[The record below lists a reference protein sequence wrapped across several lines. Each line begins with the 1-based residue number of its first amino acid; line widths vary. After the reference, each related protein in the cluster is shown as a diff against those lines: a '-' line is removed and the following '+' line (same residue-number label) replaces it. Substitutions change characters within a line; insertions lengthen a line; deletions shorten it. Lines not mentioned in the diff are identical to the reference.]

1 MEKLSST
8 AGLSQACHGFAI
20 EGSYQ
25 NCIPYGNGHIN
36 DTYLLTYQKDGTDAV
51 YILQHMNKT
60 IFTHP
65 EALMENIIHVTG
77 FLKKKISAAGGN
89 PRRETLDFIF
99 TADGK
104 PYYVDDFGEYWRAY
118 HYIDQV
124 YALDQVKN
132 PEDFYQSALSFGRF
146 QQMLADFPAETLHE
160 TIPDFHNTAVRF
172 EVFEKAVAEDLCHR
186 ADSVQKEIQFVK
198 ERFDLACALGNL
210 QDQGKLPLRVTHNDT
225 KSNNVLIDEATGK
238 GLCVIDLDTVMP
250 GLSVNDF
257 GDSIRFGAS
266 TAAEDE
272 TDLSKVSCSM
282 ELYEAYV
289 KGFLEGCGDRLTE
302 EEIMALP
309 LGAKVMTYECG
320 MRFLTD
326 YLCGDTYF
334 KIHRP
339 QHNLDRARTQFKLV
353 ADMEGKWN
361 QMQAIV
367 QKYKKNGNILP
378 T

>member
-1 MEKLSST
+1 MDTQKT
-8 AGLSQACHGFAI
+8 TNGLPQACHGFAI
-20 EGSYQ
+20 EGTYKD
-25 NCIPYGNGHIN
+25 CISYGNGHIN
-36 DTYLLTYQKDGTDAV
+36 DTYLLTYEQNDQEHA

-60 IFTHP
+60 IFTDP
-65 EALMENIIHVTG
+65 EALMENIIGVTG
-77 FLKKKISAAGGN
+77 FLKEKIKAAGGN
-89 PRRETLDFIF
+89 PRRETLDFVPA
-99 TADGK
+99 ADGK
-104 PYYVDDFGEYWRAY
+104 PYYKDDFGEYWRAY
-118 HYIDQV
+118 HYIDHV

-132 PEDFYQSALSFGRF
+132 PEDFYQSALSFGHF
-146 QQMLADFPAETLHE
+146 QQMLADFPADTLHE

-172 EVFEKAVAEDLCHR
+172 KTFEKAVTEDICGR
-186 ADSVQKEIQFVK
+186 AAGVMEEIQFV
-198 ERFDLACALGNL
+198 RQHSDLTCVLGDL
-210 QDQGKLPLRVTHNDT
+210 QKQGKIPLRVTHNDT

-272 TDLSKVSCSM
+272 KDLSRVSCSM

-289 KGFLEGCGDRLTE
+289 KGFLKGCGGRLTDN
-302 EEIMALP
+302 EIAALP

-334 KIHRP
+334 KIHRSE
-339 QHNLDRARTQFKLV
+339 HNLDRARTQFKLV
-353 ADMEGKWN
+353 SDMENKWEE
-361 QMQAIV
+361 MQTIV
-367 QKYKKNGNILP
+367 KKYM
-378 T
+378 TDTH

>member
-1 MEKLSST
+1 MDHKTT
-8 AGLSQACHGFAI
+8 AGLSQACYGFAI
-20 EGSYQ
+20 EGTYKD
-25 NCIPYGNGHIN
+25 CVPYGNGHIN
-36 DTYLLTYQKDGTDAV
+36 DTYLLTYQQDDTDV
-51 YILQHMNKT
+51 PYILQHMNKT
-60 IFTHP
+60 IFTDP
-65 EALMENIIHVTG
+65 EALMENIIGVTS
-77 FLKKKISAAGGN
+77 FLKKKIAAAGGN
-89 PRRETLDFIF
+89 PRRETLNFVFTSNGNPYFI
-99 TADGK
+99 DG
-104 PYYVDDFGEYWRAY
+104 FGEYWRAY

-124 YALDQVKN
+124 YALDQVKKT
-132 PEDFYQSALSFGRF
+132 EDFYQSALSFGRF
-146 QQMLADFPAETLHE
+146 QQMLADFPADTLHE
-160 TIPDFHNTAVRF
+160 TIPNFHNTAVRF
-172 EVFEKAVAEDLCHR
+172 GAFEKAVAEDVCHR
-186 ADSVQKEIQFVK
+186 VAGVREEIQFVK
-198 ERFDLACALGNL
+198 TRFDVACALCNL
-210 QDQGKLPLRVTHNDT
+210 QSQGRLPLRVTHNDT

-289 KGFLEGCGDRLTE
+289 RGFLEGCDGRLTDD
-302 EEIMALP
+302 EIAALP

-326 YLCGDTYF
+326 YLSGDTYF

-339 QHNLDRARTQFKLV
+339 EHNLDRARTQFKLV
-353 ADMEGKWN
+353 ADMESKWS

-367 QKYKKNGNILP
+367 QNYIHK
-378 T
+378 

>member
-1 MEKLSST
+1 MDTAKTT

-20 EGSYQ
+20 AGTYKD
-25 NCIPYGNGHIN
+25 CIPYGNGHIN
-36 DTYLLTYQKDGTDAV
+36 DTYLLTYQQDQTDDV

-60 IFTHP
+60 IFTNP
-65 EALMENIIHVTG
+65 EALMSNIIGVTR
-77 FLKKKISAAGGN
+77 FLKEKISAAGGN
-89 PRRETLDFIF
+89 PRRETLDFVL
-99 TADGK
+99 TPDGT
-104 PYYVDDFGEYWRAY
+104 PYFIDSLGEYWRAY

-124 YALDQVKN
+124 YALDKVER
-132 PEDFYQSALSFGRF
+132 PEDFYQSALAFGHF
-146 QQMLADFPAETLHE
+146 QQMLADFPADTLHE
-160 TIPDFHNTAVRF
+160 TIPNFHNTVARFNAFETAVS
-172 EVFEKAVAEDLCHR
+172 EDICHR

-198 ERFDLACALGNL
+198 DRYEIACVLGTL
-210 QDQGKLPLRVTHNDT
+210 QAQGKLPLRVTHNDT

-272 TDLSKVSCSM
+272 TDLSKVTCSM

-289 KGFLEGCGDRLTE
+289 RGFLEGCGGRLTD
-302 EEIMALP
+302 EEIAALP

-326 YLCGDTYF
+326 YLSGDTYF

-339 QHNLDRARTQFKLV
+339 GHNLDRARTQFKLV
-353 ADMEGKWN
+353 ADMESKWS
-361 QMQAIV
+361 QMQTIV
-367 QKYKKNGNILP
+367 QNYIHK
-378 T
+378 